1 MAANQVQTTYST
13 APEPLDTRQ
22 REMLAIR
29 TAGAQFEALKC
40 TDKSYSAAGI
50 TFVQDG
56 RFTKAKWDGMTVA
69 SLVGR
74 FNKDALLAT
83 IRSNIADHAHWV
95 GVDIIPVLKAK
106 LALPHGHAFRLDM
119 DPQLTHIR
127 NRGTNK
133 VSGYVGGQPSADKQ
147 GLQLHAEFQICL
159 QYCKAQLTVAGGDR
173 LNPGANLLIDGEE
186 TVTAETYPELGE
198 KIAQVFN
205 LAISRATAPGSMQ

>member
-1 MAANQVQTTYST
+1 MAANQVKTTYSI
-13 APEPLDTRQ
+13 APEPLDARQ

-69 SLVGR
+69 SFIGR
-74 FNKDALLAT
+74 FNKEALLAT

-95 GVDIIPVLKAK
+95 GVDITPVLKAK
-106 LALPHGHAFRLDM
+106 LVLPKGHAFRM
-119 DPQLTHIR
+119 DIEPQLAQIR

-133 VSGYVGGQPSADKQ
+133 ISGYVGGQPSPDQQA
-147 GLQLHAEFQICL
+147 LQLHAEFQISL
-159 QYCKAQLTVAGGDR
+159 QSCQAQLVVAGGDR
-173 LNPGANLLIDGEE
+173 LSRGANLLIDGEE
-186 TVTAETYPELGE
+186 TVTAETYAELGE
-198 KIAQVFN
+198 KITQAFN
-205 LAISRATAPGSMQ
+205 LASARAAAATPMQ